1 MMNFRD
7 FIIES
12 EDEHKYGTYI
22 SVTPNKE
29 AADELYRW
37 TINNNIPNPID
48 REDLHCT
55 LIYSRKGIP
64 AAKHY
69 DLNLPI
75 NATTGALKIFNQPNG
90 KDCLVVTLNSEDLV
104 AHHETIMN
112 KYGAVYDHEK
122 YIPHIT
128 LSYNIGD
135 YKNVNKFPKTN
146 IVFDDFT
153 FEALDEPK

>member
-122 YIPHIT
+122 YILVIT
-128 LSYNIGD
+128 NVIAQCDMRNVFLMIVDRSILVHDSFMMSYE
-135 YKNVNKFPKTN
+135 
-146 IVFDDFT
+146 VF
-153 FEALDEPK
+153 